1 MEKQRVKS
9 HQYSDCADRLLET
22 VSFLLK
28 TMDDFWNGNGNVS
41 EAEAALEAM
50 KSKKEEMQKE
60 TNGRL
65 YPTLKEGEE
74 GAVETVQ
81 EGKYSDEGEGEYGK
95 EGEGECTLNPS

>member
-1 MEKQRVKS
+1 MMMMS
-9 HQYSDCADRLLET
+9 C
-22 VSFLLK
+22 VSI
-28 TMDDFWNGNGNVS
+28 S
-41 EAEAALEAM
+41 EFSYERRYQCEILFIFVFRHTQVVQFSKGSSEWSM

-81 EGKYSDEGEGEYGK
+81 EGKYSDEGEGEGEYGK